1 MVVTSNKKLN
11 SVRTYSNNKSK
22 FHQSS
27 KIMIKLIQFQLHV
40 VEVSKV
46 LSTDGMLQNYQE
58 RQEEVLEKLLV
69 LVLGIQL
76 MYITQ
81 SPELVNKVTS
91 TELKQTN

>member
-1 MVVTSNKKLN
+1 MVVMSNKKLN
-11 SVRTYSNNKSK
+11 FVKTYLNNKLK
-22 FHQSS
+22 YHQFS
-27 KIMIKLIQFQLHV
+27 KITIKLIQFQSHV

-81 SPELVNKVTS
+81 SPELVNKVIS